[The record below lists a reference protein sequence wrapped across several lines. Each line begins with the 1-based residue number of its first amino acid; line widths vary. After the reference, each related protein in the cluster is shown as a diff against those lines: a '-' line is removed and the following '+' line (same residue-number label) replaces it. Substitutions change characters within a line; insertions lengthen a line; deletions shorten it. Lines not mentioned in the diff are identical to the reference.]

1 MNDKKFLD
9 AYFDRIGYKGSRNP
23 SLDLLNNIS
32 LAHVRSIPFENL
44 DILLGKDID
53 ISLDAVFE
61 KLIIQR
67 RGGYCFEQNGLL
79 LSVLNK
85 LGFEVT
91 PISAR
96 VRLDKPRDFTPPRTH
111 VFLRVELSGNS
122 WLADVGVGGASLTS
136 AIQLTKN
143 IEQKTNHETRRI
155 VYESNRYFHQ
165 ILFPNGWVDVCEFT
179 LEEMP
184 EIDRIL
190 ANWYTSN
197 HPNSHF
203 KDRLIV
209 ARAGDDGKRYTLVNR
224 EISERDKYGVA
235 NKSVINSSKELI
247 KILKEKFNL
256 TFPLDTEFQTPGLL
270 WENNFKD

>member
-9 AYFDRIGYKGSRNP
+9 AYFDRIGYRGSRVP
-23 SLDLLNNIS
+23 SLDLLNNIT
-32 LAHVRSIPFENL
+32 LAHVRNIPFENL
-44 DILLGKDID
+44 DILLGKNID
-53 ISLDAVFE
+53 ISLDSVFE
-61 KLIIQR
+61 KLIIQK

-96 VRLDKPRDFTPPRTH
+96 VRLDKPRDFIPPRTH
-111 VFLRVELSGNS
+111 VFLRVELSGDT
-122 WLADVGVGGASLTS
+122 WFTDVGVGGVSLTS
-136 AIQLTKN
+136 AIQLIKN
-143 IEQKTNHETRRI
+143 TEQKTNHETRRI
-155 VYESNRYFHQ
+155 VFENNKYFHQ

-184 EIDRIL
+184 EIDRVL

-209 ARAGDDGKRYTLVNR
+209 ARAGEDGKRHTLVNR
-224 EISERDKYGVA
+224 ELSERDKYGIA
-235 NKSVINSSKELI
+235 NKSVIKSPKDLI

-256 TFPLDTEFQTPGLL
+256 TFPLDTEFQTTGLQ
-270 WENNFKD
+270 WEKNFID